1 MSPATAVQPVPI
13 DHEELVVRRGVR
25 SGVEMAIAVHST
37 VLGPALGGLRIWE
50 YASTSDGVRD
60 ALRLSRAMTMKAA
73 VAGLDCGG
81 GKGVICASP
90 SMLFAS
96 RRRETLL
103 DFGDLVESLGG
114 RYATAE
120 DVGSGASDMATIAER
135 TEHVAGLPVESGG
148 SGDPSPYT
156 AQGVEAA
163 MRACAR
169 RLWGSGDLAGM
180 RVAIVGVGHVGS
192 ALARRLAGQGAELII
207 ADVVASRAALATEL
221 GGRWVTPEEAL
232 AADCEILAPCALG
245 GAIGE
250 DTIERLRCAAICGA
264 ANNQL
269 EGESMAERLAARGI
283 LFAPDFVANAG
294 GLISVYH
301 GLRDGGA
308 GETGAL
314 VDRIEDAMAAVFTEA
329 TATGVTPLEAAAV
342 VAERRLAAAPLALG
356 VPAALAT
363 NAA

>member
-13 DHEELVVRRGVR
+13 DHEELVVRRGAR

-37 VLGPALGGLRIWE
+37 ALGPALGGLRIWE
-50 YASTSDGVRD
+50 YASASDGVHD

-81 GKGVICASP
+81 GKGVVCAP
-90 SMLFAS
+90 PTRILVS
-96 RRRETLL
+96 RRREMLL

-114 RYATAE
+114 RYVTAE
-120 DVGSGASDMATIAER
+120 DVGSSAADMATLAER
-135 TEHVAGLPVESGG
+135 TKHVAGLPIESGG

-156 AQGVEAA
+156 ARGVEAA

-169 RLWGSGDLAGM
+169 RLWGSGDFAGM

-192 ALARRLAGQGAELII
+192 ALARRLAARGAELIL
-207 ADVVASRAALATEL
+207 ADVVASRVALATEL
-221 GGRWVTPEEAL
+221 DARWVTPGEAL

-245 GAIGE
+245 GVITE
-250 DTIERLRCAAICGA
+250 DTLERLRCAAICGA

-269 EGESMAERLAARGI
+269 EGDSMAERLAARGV

-301 GLRDGGA
+301 GLRGRAA

-314 VDRIEDAMAAVFTEA
+314 VDHIEDAMTAVFTEA
-329 TATGVTPLEAAAV
+329 MASHVTPLTAAAV
-342 VAERRLAAAPLALG
+342 VADRRLAASPLTLGAPAPLATS
-356 VPAALAT
+356 AA
-363 NAA
+363 